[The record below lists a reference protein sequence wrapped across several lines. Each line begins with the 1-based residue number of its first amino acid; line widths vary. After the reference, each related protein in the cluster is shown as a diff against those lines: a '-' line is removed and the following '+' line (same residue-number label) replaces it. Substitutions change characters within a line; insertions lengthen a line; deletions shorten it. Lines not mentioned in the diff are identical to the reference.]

1 MKTLVIACVALVL
14 VVVHGEVIEEVNEK
28 QLQESVEEK
37 YSLLQR
43 LEKLDEAITAEENRN
58 SRVRRCGSKRAWCK
72 EKKDCC
78 CGYNCVY
85 AWYNQQSSCERKW
98 KYLFTGEC

>member
-1 MKTLVIACVALVL
+1 
-14 VVVHGEVIEEVNEK
+14 
-28 QLQESVEEK
+28 
-37 YSLLQR
+37 
-43 LEKLDEAITAEENRN
+43 
-58 SRVRRCGSKRAWCK
+58 CGSKRAWCK